1 MMKEI
6 ISEALTAHRQAFVFL
21 ETQEGVLRHL
31 AEILIKAL
39 RNNGKILMA
48 GNGGSAS
55 DAQHFAAE
63 LVGRF
68 KKNRAPL
75 PALALTDNTALL
87 TALGNDFGYDEV
99 FRMQLAGLGNKND
112 VLIVFSTS
120 GNSPNVIKAVE
131 EAGKMGIAVIGLL
144 GKNGGVLKK
153 MVDAELTIPFDTPR
167 AQEMHGLIGH
177 ILAEIIEAELFK
189 SP

>member
-1 MMKEI
+1 MMKKI
-6 ISEALTAHRQAFVFL
+6 ISEALTAHRQALDFL
-21 ETQEGVLRHL
+21 ATQTGALQRL

-39 RNNGKILMA
+39 KDNGKIILA

-68 KKNRAPL
+68 KKNRSPL
-75 PALALTDNTALL
+75 PALALTDNSALL
-87 TALGNDFGYDEV
+87 TALGNDFGYDEI
-99 FRMQLAGLGNKND
+99 FRMQLKGLGTRND
-112 VLIVFSTS
+112 VLIVLSTS
-120 GNSPNVIKAVE
+120 GNSPNAVKAVE
-131 EAGKMGIAVIGLL
+131 EARKMGITTIGLL
-144 GKNGGVLKK
+144 GKDGGVLRK
-153 MVDAELTIPFDTPR
+153 MVDTELTVPFDTPR